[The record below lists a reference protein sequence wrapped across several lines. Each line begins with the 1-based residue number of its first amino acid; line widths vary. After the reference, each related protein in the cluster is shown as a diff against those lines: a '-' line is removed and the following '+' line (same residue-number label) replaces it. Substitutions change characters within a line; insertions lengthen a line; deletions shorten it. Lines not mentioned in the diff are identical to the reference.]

1 MKDFFSMK
9 IVSTLIFNV
18 LPQKTNL
25 VLDRTNWKFGTKNIH
40 ILMLGVSYINVAFP
54 LIFKMLD
61 KQGNFDTEERIELI
75 KRYIEWFGKQSID
88 YL

>member
-1 MKDFFSMK
+1 
-9 IVSTLIFNV
+9 
-18 LPQKTNL
+18 
-25 VLDRTNWKFGTKNIH
+25 
-40 ILMLGVSYINVAFP
+40 MLGVSYINVAFP